1 MAGGLGRKPRRRVQT
16 RARRLGRPSPA
27 DLMSRWA
34 IAPVFQLLD
43 IRREPGLSPVGYQF
57 VSRED
62 SYRCA

>member
-1 MAGGLGRKPRRRVQT
+1 MFFNPI
-16 RARRLGRPSPA
+16 
-27 DLMSRWA
+27 SRWE

-43 IRREPGLSPVGYQF
+43 IRREPGLSPFGYPF